1 MNYNPYANY
10 GNYGYNPQNSNYMYP
25 NYSMQPQPST
35 QPSQAQQQLNVYA
48 FVDGIEGAKAY
59 QVKPGTKMLL
69 MESQGNVCYLKQVN
83 DQGQTIAF
91 ETYDLVKRE
100 AQPISNPNYITKEE
114 FEKEI
119 SQIKALLNQEDK

>member
-1 MNYNPYANY
+1 MNYNYPYGPANY
-10 GNYGYNPQNSNYMYP
+10 YPQYQQNSYYG
-25 NYSMQPQPST
+25 T
-35 QPSQAQQQLNVYA
+35 QTQGTAVPTQQLNVYA

-59 QVKPGTKMLL
+59 IVRPGTKMLL

-91 ETYDLVKRE
+91 ETYDLVKRDSSIQE
-100 AQPISNPNYITKEE
+100 NKVYITKEE

-119 SQIKALLNQEDK
+119 CAIKALIAKDDK